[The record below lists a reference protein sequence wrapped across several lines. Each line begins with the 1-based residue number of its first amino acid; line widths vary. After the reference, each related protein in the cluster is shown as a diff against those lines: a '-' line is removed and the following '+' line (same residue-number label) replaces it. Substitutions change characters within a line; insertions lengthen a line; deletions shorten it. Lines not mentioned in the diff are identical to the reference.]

1 MSTYGDLSKY
11 LKGSKTL
18 YEVLNVSMKNMIRLA
33 LEIFLLGLVI
43 SIYTETIQYESI
55 IISSIIFVL
64 GFIAGII
71 TLRLYS
77 SMHNAFISTYENI
90 NANASDEIFEHDKC
104 LKDSK
109 IVLHL
114 GITTTI
120 VNICMLVMS
129 FVVLCM
135 IFVLVA
141 K

>member
-1 MSTYGDLSKY
+1 MSTYGELSKY
-11 LKGSKTL
+11 LKGSKTI
-18 YEVLNVSMKNMIRLA
+18 YEILNVSMKNMIRLA
-33 LEIFLLGLVI
+33 FEIFLLGLVI
-43 SIYTETIQYESI
+43 SVYTETIRYESI
-55 IISSIIFVL
+55 IISSIIFIL

-71 TLRLYS
+71 TLRIYS

-90 NANASDEIFEHDKC
+90 NARDTDEIFEHEKC

-109 IVLHL
+109 AVLHL

-120 VNICMLVMS
+120 VNICMLIMS